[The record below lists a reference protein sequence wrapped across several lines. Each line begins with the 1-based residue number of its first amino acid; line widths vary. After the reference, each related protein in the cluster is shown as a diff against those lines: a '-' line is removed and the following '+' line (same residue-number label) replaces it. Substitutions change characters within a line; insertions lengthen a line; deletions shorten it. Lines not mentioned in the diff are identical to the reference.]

1 MNKFHKNYQELCK
14 AIVEQAKDDYRL
26 ALETIKNNPQSKRIK
41 RNLKRE
47 CEEFFA
53 GDWIKYL
60 TDEAGEKI
68 MKDIKSEV
76 YDENK

>member
-41 RNLKRE
+41 RHRSRMRGGLCGRL
-47 CEEFFA
+47 
-53 GDWIKYL
+53 D
-60 TDEAGEKI
+60 KI
-68 MKDIKSEV
+68 F
-76 YDENK
+76 NG